1 LHQATTAQEE
11 TRARVSLL
19 SIFWVFLKIG
29 AFTFGGGYAMLP
41 IIQREIVERNQW
53 TDFKT
58 FSTFLVITQS
68 VPGTLALNCSIQ
80 IGLHLRGL
88 PGALL
93 ATLGVILPPFAI
105 ILLIAAFFLP
115 VYQGNVYVQ
124 AVFYGIRPAIV
135 ALIASAAVS
144 LGRQLLS
151 GRASIVLAAALFLIA
166 LLCNLHPIAVMLAG
180 GLAGLVLFR
189 KEAP

>member
-1 LHQATTAQEE
+1 
-11 TRARVSLL
+11 
-19 SIFWVFLKIG
+19 
-29 AFTFGGGYAMLP
+29 MLP

-166 LLCNLHPIAVMLAG
+166 LLCNLHPIADMLAG

>member
-1 LHQATTAQEE
+1 MKTPG
-11 TRARVSLL
+11 RVSLL

-58 FSTFLVITQS
+58 FSAILVITQS

-80 IGLHLRGL
+80 IGLRLRGL

-93 ATLGVILPPFAI
+93 AILGIVLPPFII
-105 ILLIAAFFLP
+105 ILIIAIFLLP
-115 VYQGNVYVQ
+115 VYRDNVYVQ
-124 AVFYGIRPAIV
+124 AVFYGLRPAIV

-151 GRASIVLAAALFLIA
+151 GRVSIVLTAALLLIA
-166 LLCNLHPIAVMLAG
+166 LLCNLHPIAVMLTG
-180 GLAGLVLFR
+180 GIAGLVLFR
-189 KEAP
+189 KEEP